1 MEHSLSQVIC
11 HFQVLSLEAHFQGHV
26 MYESRDSPVL
36 EMKLTKS
43 NIMDTLC
50 LFVGGTIPESIRSK
64 SKKAKS
70 LNIIYNGQ
78 CCSDLYL
85 RCGMKR

>member
-1 MEHSLSQVIC
+1 MKVETAL
-11 HFQVLSLEAHFQGHV
+11 
-26 MYESRDSPVL
+26 L

-50 LFVGGTIPESIRSK
+50 LSVGGTIPKGIRSK

-70 LNIIYNGQ
+70 LDIIYNGQ

-85 RCGMKR
+85 RCGMKRYD